1 VWRGAATDPI
11 TPAKDRIAEILGPT
25 SRILCPW
32 PMNLKSSLIGL
43 AINRSFLIAL
53 AFNSHVFSLLGP
65 KHRLFVKGE
74 GMRALAT
81 LLTLLAA
88 GALVVAAE
96 KTTLKMENQP
106 MGGPPPLFLLQQKDV
121 QKDLK
126 LTSDQLGK
134 VKEAYDKQKQDAQA
148 LRELQ
153 GDARQERVRELMRAD
168 QKTMHE
174 ILQPDQQKRLRQIM
188 LQEQGAPAFAHP
200 RVTRELNISD
210 DQEQKIE
217 DLLDTAGRKMH
228 SLYRNGQESSARQ
241 QAEDLDKQTTTSILD
256 VLTPEQRMKWKQLVG
271 EPFHGEIPPP
281 NAAESPRGH

>member
-1 VWRGAATDPI
+1 
-11 TPAKDRIAEILGPT
+11 
-25 SRILCPW
+25 
-32 PMNLKSSLIGL
+32 
-43 AINRSFLIAL
+43 
-53 AFNSHVFSLLGP
+53 
-65 KHRLFVKGE
+65 
-74 GMRALAT
+74 MRDLAT

-88 GALVVAAE
+88 GTLVAAD
-96 KTTLKMENQP
+96 KPTLKVESQP

-121 QKDLK
+121 QKELK
-126 LTSDQLGK
+126 LTSDQTTK
-134 VKEAYDKQKQDAQA
+134 VKEAYDKQKQEAQA

-200 RVTRELNISD
+200 RVARELNISD

-217 DLLDTAGRKMH
+217 DLLDAAGRKMH
-228 SLYRNGQESSARQ
+228 SLYRGGQETASRQ

-256 VLTPEQRMKWKQLVG
+256 VLTPEQKMKWKQLVG

-281 NAAESPRGH
+281 NAAETPRGH